1 MNKRI
6 FPPEFYKLNFFLEN
20 DFKRKECPICKEFYW
35 TIKEDQET
43 CNEAPCV
50 PYSFIGNPPS
60 FKKFSLKETRE
71 KFLNFF
77 KKKGHEIINPY
88 PVVARWRT
96 DLFLTDASIVDFQ
109 PFVTNGISPPPANP
123 LVISQPCI
131 RLVDIDKVGLT
142 FGRHLTIFEMG
153 GHHAFNYPDK
163 NIYWK
168 EETVQYCQEFIKEEF
183 GINPENVTYKEG
195 IWSGGGNAGPCFE
208 VIIGGLEVATL
219 VFMQYKTID
228 TELIELPIR
237 TVDTGY
243 GMERF
248 SWLSNGS
255 YSCFNVIY
263 GEIYPLISRIID
275 IPKIE
280 EEILNKYAAYSAI
293 MASRE
298 SISKLR
304 EEISRKTGI
313 PIEIINNDIPLL
325 EKIYA
330 ALDYTK
336 SIVFIISEGVVPSN
350 AKVGYLARLLIRRA
364 YNTLSEINCEDKLLD
379 LIEFQIDYWS
389 KDFPHLLDSKNETL
403 EIIEAEIKKFEETIK
418 KGREFLKREISNI
431 SKKGIKHIPKDLLI
445 RFYDEKGLT
454 PNIVK
459 QIASEFDIALDIPEN
474 FYEEVASK
482 HLRSIIKIE
491 EDKITRLKD
500 KVSGFQSTEKLY
512 YKNPFQKSF
521 EAKVLGIIEDA
532 IILDKTLFYPESGG
546 QMYDS
551 GIIISSKGI
560 SKVKDVQIIDDV
572 ILHFLDGPIPDIGE
586 KISGEI
592 DIDRRIALMRH
603 HSATHILMGAA
614 MRVLGKH
621 VWQAGAKK
629 EPEKARLDISH
640 HKRLS
645 LEEIHK
651 IEKLANEIIAKRIP
665 IKIQLM
671 NRNKAE
677 KEYGFRLY
685 QGGEVP
691 LGEIRVVEIPGWDAQ
706 ACGGLHC
713 ENTEDVGLI
722 KIIKT
727 ERIQDGVERII
738 FSAGSAA
745 LKYIQEIEKNIF
757 DISNNIKTPI
767 EEINK
772 KVYEI
777 FTDLKDSKK
786 TIKKLYEKI
795 VKLKVNELLNKAF
808 KFEDV
813 LIIKSYEEIDD
824 QEYLLQLASNLT
836 FSKEARI
843 AILLA
848 GEEKV
853 RIIVL
858 ANEEALNKGYD
869 ASNICRKIA
878 IELGGSGG
886 GKKDLGQGGAPYS
899 IDKINSVLKKLESN
913 PKFFLEKNE

>member
-1 MNKRI
+1 MEKKT

-20 DFKRKECPICKEFYW
+20 GFKRKKCPICKEFYW
-35 TIKEDQET
+35 TINEDQET

-50 PYSFIGNPPS
+50 PYKFIGNPPAS
-60 FKKFSLKETRE
+60 RKYSLKETRE

-77 KKKGHEIINPY
+77 KENGHEIINPY

-163 NIYWK
+163 SIYWK
-168 EETVQYCQEFIKEEF
+168 EETVQYCQEFIKKEF
-183 GINPENVTYKEG
+183 GIKPEWITYKEG

-208 VIIGGLEVATL
+208 VIIDGLEVATL
-219 VFMQYKTID
+219 VFMQYKTTD
-228 TELIELPIR
+228 TELIELPIK

-255 YSCFNVIY
+255 YSCFDVIY
-263 GEIYPLISRIID
+263 KELYPLISKIID
-275 IPKIE
+275 IPKID
-280 EEILNKYAAYSAI
+280 EEILKKYAAYTAI
-293 MASRE
+293 VASRK
-298 SISKLR
+298 SISEARKEVSR
-304 EEISRKTGI
+304 ISGV
-313 PIEIINNDIPLL
+313 PIEIINNSISKL

-336 SIVFIISEGVVPSN
+336 SIAFIISEGVIPSN
-350 AKVGYLARLLIRRA
+350 VKVGYLARLLIRRA
-364 YNTLSEINCEDKLLD
+364 YNILSEINFEDKLLN

-389 KDFPHLLDSKNETL
+389 KDFPHLLDSKNEVI
-403 EIIEAEIKKFEETIK
+403 EIIEAEIKKFEEIIK
-418 KGREFLKREISNI
+418 KGSEFLKREISNF
-431 SKKGIKHIPKDLLI
+431 SKKGLNLIPKDLLI
-445 RFYDEKGLT
+445 KFYDEKGLT

-459 QIASEFDIALDIPEN
+459 QISSKFNIDLEIPEN

-482 HLRSIIKIE
+482 HLKYAIKQQE
-491 EDKITRLKD
+491 SMLMRLKD
-500 KVSGFQSTEKLY
+500 KISVFQATEKLY
-512 YKNPFQKSF
+512 YKNPFQKKF
-521 EAKVLGIIEDA
+521 EAKVLGTIDNA

-551 GIIISSKGI
+551 GIIVSSKGI
-560 SKVKDVQIIDDV
+560 AKVKTVEIIDDV
-572 ILHFLDGPIPDIGE
+572 ILHFVDGAIPDIGE
-586 KISGEI
+586 IVSGEI
-592 DIDRRIALMRH
+592 DIDRRMALMRH
-603 HSATHILMGAA
+603 HSATHILISAA
-614 MRVLGKH
+614 VHILGKH
-621 VWQAGAKK
+621 VWQAGARK

-640 HKRLS
+640 YKRLS
-645 LEEIHK
+645 YEEIME
-651 IEKLANEIIAKRIP
+651 IERLANEIISKRIP
-665 IKIQLM
+665 IKIRLM

-738 FSAGSAA
+738 FSAGPAA
-745 LKYIQEIEKNIF
+745 LKYFQEIEKNIL
-757 DISNNIKTPI
+757 DISNNIKAPVD
-767 EEINK
+767 EINK

-777 FTDLKDSKK
+777 FTELKKSKK
-786 TIKKLYEKI
+786 EIKKLYERI
-795 VKLKVNELLNKAF
+795 VKLKINELLNKAF
-808 KFEDV
+808 KIDDI

-824 QEYLLQLASNLT
+824 QEYLLKLAIDLT
-836 FSKEARI
+836 TSEEARI
-843 AILLA
+843 VILLA
-848 GEEKV
+848 GEEKIK
-853 RIIVL
+853 IIVL
-858 ANEEALNKGYD
+858 ANKEALKKGYD
-869 ASNICRKIA
+869 ASKICRKIA

-899 IDKINSVLKKLESN
+899 INKINNVLTKLNLN
-913 PKFFLEKNE
+913 PKFFLE